1 RGVPELRLNVL
12 RVRPLSD
19 QEARVRM
26 TQIVEPDATKLC
38 TTEHPRPVSLSK
50 VVGVDRLAALAA
62 ENEPA
67 LEAARQ
73 LGQRRPQRRRQVD
86 RPARAPGLRC
96 DELPSPER
104 SADEDAM
111 ALEIDVLPPKP
122 EELAPAREV

>member
-1 RGVPELRLNVL
+1 MSVGHEMSVTVERCLDRCVAELGLDVL

-50 VVGVDRLAALAA
+50 VVGVDRFAALAA

-67 LEAARQ
+67 LEAARE
-73 LGQRRPQRRRQVD
+73 LGQRRPERGTRSIVRRFNST
-86 RPARAPGLRC
+86 P
-96 DELPSPER
+96 
-104 SADEDAM
+104 
-111 ALEIDVLPPKP
+111 
-122 EELAPAREV
+122 